1 MCLLFSVVVV
11 LFALGRVLSVTVSSR
26 NLIAGRGYLPHAGSY
41 TIVYSECT
49 CLLAANVLC
58 VQLSEYFSQLL
69 ALTEFLECDFG
80 VALGVTI
87 THNHGNVATYTLSTE
102 SSFCEA
108 CSH

>member
-1 MCLLFSVVVV
+1 MYLLFSVVVV
-11 LFALGRVLSVTVSSR
+11 LLAADRVLSQTVSSR

-41 TIVYSECT
+41 TIEYCECT

-69 ALTEFLECDFG
+69 ALAEFLECDFG
-80 VALGVTI
+80 VAFGIAV

-102 SSFCEA
+102 SSLSEA